1 MKNVLITGGCG
12 FIGSNFVKSLL
23 ATDTGYYPIILDS
36 LTYAGNKNSL
46 DNLRNDSYAFIE
58 GDICDKTLV
67 TSLFEKYHFQ
77 GVFHF
82 AAESH
87 VDRSI
92 DGPQT
97 FINTNIIGTYNLLE
111 ISRLYH
117 NKQNSSFKFIHVSTD
132 EVYGDLDD
140 GGYFTEDT
148 SYNPSS
154 PYSASKASSDHLAR
168 AWHRTYGLPV
178 VITNCSNNYGAFQFP
193 EKLIPLMIINCLDSK
208 PLPVYGD
215 GNNIRDW
222 LFVDDHCSAIKVVY
236 ENGTI
241 GETYNIGGNNEIKNI
256 DIVNTICTILD
267 DLHPSDNGK
276 SYSELI
282 TFVKDRPGHDFRY
295 AINAKKIQN
304 ELGWFPHES
313 FETGIKKTVEWY
325 LENKSWWKKIQD
337 ERYNQERLGSGI

>member
-36 LTYAGNKNSL
+36 LTYAGNKNNL
-46 DNLRNDSYAFIE
+46 DNLHNDSYAFIE

-97 FINTNIIGTYNLLE
+97 FINTNIIGTYNLLDVA
-111 ISRLYH
+111 RLYY
-117 NKQNSSFKFIHVSTD
+117 NNDPSFKFIHVSTD
-132 EVYGDLDD
+132 EVYGDLGD
-140 GGYFTEDT
+140 GEYFTENT
-148 SYNPSS
+148 PYNPNS

-256 DIVNTICTILD
+256 DIVITICTILD